1 MPDRYRVFNDKE
13 TSRILKRAAE
23 LQKQTKSSTRT
34 GLTLEEIRTIAEE
47 AGIDPSAVLTAV
59 AEIDHDA
66 AVVETP
72 SSGLWGA
79 PTRVQQER
87 TFPYEVSSEE
97 MAELFV
103 PALREAYGHSG
114 KFEVLGQTLHWRSGG
129 NQGESA
135 LTRSVSIRSENGR
148 TMVTTYSRT
157 GDWLAATLLLPV
169 LTSPFVAGIVGKS
182 AGLAVGWSVFFSLFI
197 LLFFASR
204 WLYRSLYDS
213 DAEKNRRALHN
224 IDKVLRHRF
233 GVAEVAEGGTSTA
246 EGEPSIPASSQ
257 LAEPAPVAAPPAK
270 AATNFLTIDEPAE
283 QEPTRTPQG
292 NRTRTGGYP

>member
-23 LQKQTKSSTRT
+23 LQKQTKSSPGT

-66 AVVETP
+66 AVVEKPT
-72 SSGLWGA
+72 SGFWGA
-79 PTRVQQER
+79 PTRIDQER
-87 TFPYEVSSEE
+87 TFPYEVSPNE
-97 MAELFV
+97 MAEIFV
-103 PALREAYGHSG
+103 PALREAYGHAG
-114 KFEVLGQTLHWRSGG
+114 TFEVLGTTLHWRSGG
-129 NQGESA
+129 QQGESA
-135 LTRSVSIRSENGR
+135 LTRTVSIRSENGR
-148 TMVTTYSRT
+148 TKVTTYSRT

-182 AGLAVGWSVFFSLFI
+182 AGLAVGWTVFFSLFV

-213 DAEKNRRALHN
+213 DAEKNRRALQN
-224 IDKVLRHRF
+224 LDQVLRHRF
-233 GVAEVAEGGTSTA
+233 GAELS
-246 EGEPSIPASSQ
+246 
-257 LAEPAPVAAPPAK
+257 AEPANVPMQDQAPVQHQEPAAAPPTP
-270 AATNFLTIDEPAE
+270 AATKFLTIDEPPE
-283 QEPTRTPQG
+283 PEPTRTPQG